1 MHCLVPKK
9 KKYWLSR
16 FGKEYVVAKFDI
28 RIDQLK
34 KSIIIITKLKRDI
47 NKSQTKLKRDSTHTY
62 N

>member
-1 MHCLVPKK
+1 MH
-9 KKYWLSR
+9 
-16 FGKEYVVAKFDI
+16 VVAKFDI

-34 KSIIIITKLKRDI
+34 KSIIITKLKRDI

>member
-1 MHCLVPKK
+1 MVFI
-9 KKYWLSR
+9 YRLSK

-34 KSIIIITKLKRDI
+34 KSIIVVTKLKRDI
-47 NKSQTKLKRDSTHTY
+47 NKSLTKLKRDKTHTY